1 MNLGDY
7 NRTIVDRVRISAAAF
22 ASGEIGMDDVQAALQ
37 SSAGLLENDGSGA
50 AELVRLAEADIEE
63 IRFTRLLD
71 EQRPAVTFRLDA
83 LLATLQSEDPW
94 CRF

>member
-1 MNLGDY
+1 MNMSDY
-7 NRTIVDRVRISAAAF
+7 NRAILDRVRNSAAAF
-22 ASGEIGMDDVQAALQ
+22 ASGDIEMGDVQGVLQ

-50 AELVRLAEADIEE
+50 AELVRLAEADVEE

-83 LLATLQSEDPW
+83 LLEALQGEDP
-94 CRF
+94 